1 MTQTYSIKF
10 KYANWAHLFQYYF
23 YDELLHLT
31 KDKIKDFSYSYQ
43 IKCDGNL
50 VFIEITDD
58 LDKLIWWPEFYVA
71 AEAVP
76 TEAKKLALAM
86 NAEIAE
92 LDAKKLAYEIL
103 NVDRSLTPTK
113 IGNEILYAESDTLE
127 APYLKLK
134 LRDTKPHD
142 RLIYANIISSS
153 TESAVMAAVLLD
165 PYLAAIERAIQIN
178 HDNILVSKSN
188 DILNVRS
195 EQALDLGKIIDKAI
209 KYLHKEAF
217 DKTCD
222 KNRDYLI
229 KNLDTAQIFEYSGCA
244 VSRAKAA
251 EIIKSTDITKALR
264 SIEFDFDD

>member
-1 MTQTYSIKF
+1 MTRTYSIKF

-31 KDKIKDFSYSYQ
+31 KEKIKDFNYSYQ

-58 LDKLIWWPEFYVA
+58 LDKLINWPDFYVA
-71 AEAVP
+71 AKAIP
-76 TEAKKLALAM
+76 TGAKKLALAM
-86 NAEIAE
+86 NAEITE
-92 LDAKKLAYEIL
+92 LDAKKLSQEIL
-103 NVDRSLTPTK
+103 SADHSLMPTK
-113 IGNEILYAESDTLE
+113 IGNEVLYAESDTLE
-127 APYLKLK
+127 APHLKLK
-134 LRDTKPHD
+134 LKDTKPRD

-153 TESAVMAAVLLD
+153 AESAAMAAVLLD

-178 HDNILVSKSN
+178 HNDILVSKNN

-195 EQALDLGKIIDKAI
+195 EQALDLSKIIDKAI

-244 VSRAKAA
+244 VSREKAT
-251 EIIKSTDITKALR
+251 EIIKSADITKALR
-264 SIEFDFDD
+264 SIEFDYDD